1 MKTLKTEPLDLIITG
16 VGGQGNVLASQ
27 VLGRALIKSGYTVTV
42 GETFGLSQR
51 GGAVMSQVR
60 VTTGRVVG
68 PLIPDHMVTAVVSL
82 EPMEALRVLDAYG
95 HRDVVVFTNDRPLYP
110 LNVVS
115 GADAYPDA
123 AELKQALEELSARLY
138 WLSAT
143 DAAMELGA
151 PILANVVMLGA
162 LCGSGLL
169 PVGEAEIEAALSEMF
184 PEEKMGP
191 NRLALK
197 KGRELLASA

>member
-1 MKTLKTEPLDLIITG
+1 MNKLKAEPLDLIITG

-27 VLGRALIKSGYTVTV
+27 VLGRALIKAGYTVTV

-60 VTTGRVVG
+60 VTTGRTMG
-68 PLIPDHMVTAVVSL
+68 PLIPEHTATAVVSL
-82 EPMEALRVLDAYG
+82 EPMEALRVLDTYG
-95 HRDVVVFTNDRPLYP
+95 HPDVVVLTNDRPLYP
-110 LNVVS
+110 LNVIS
-115 GADAYPDA
+115 GADAYPDVT
-123 AELKQALEELSARLY
+123 EIKQALEELTAKLY

-151 PILANVVMLGA
+151 PILANVIMLGA

-169 PVGEAEIEAALSEMF
+169 PVGEAEIEAALGEMF
-184 PEEKMGP
+184 SEEKMGP
-191 NRLALK
+191 NRQALK
-197 KGRELLASA
+197 KGRALLDAA